1 MIFCKHYL
9 KGWCL
14 FLLYKTNL
22 KKLRIK
28 HKLTMRQLEELTGIS
43 KSCISKIENN
53 ETDLLVSTLVILAK
67 FFEVKLDDLI
77 KF

>member
-1 MIFCKHYL
+1 
-9 KGWCL
+9 
-14 FLLYKTNL
+14 
-22 KKLRIK
+22 
-28 HKLTMRQLEELTGIS
+28 MRQLEELTGIS

-53 ETDLLVSTLVILAK
+53 ETDLRVSTLVILAK